1 MTTKKAIGGA
11 LIAIVVKFASDI
23 LASLAVGGLFL
34 LGVPEWICIAV
45 MGVLYLVTTLIL
57 VKLIYNKAFKLSKE
71 EIGMKKSAPKPA
83 YIILAA
89 ALPAL
94 VCGILLLTKGEFV
107 MSAPDTQARLAAI
120 AGITYNV
127 IGAPVVE
134 EVLFRGVIMNLLKK
148 RWNTVVAV
156 VLPSVLFGA
165 VHIMGLE
172 EPNPADCVQVVI
184 AGTLVG
190 IMFSLIALRTGSVWN
205 GALVHAVWNLVMCGG
220 ILAIGAQPSEG
231 SLVTF
236 VMQSKSFLLTGG
248 AFGAEASVI
257 AIAAY
262 LMVIIALAMSGKAVR
277 TRLQHS

>member
-23 LASLAVGGLFL
+23 LASLAVSGLFL
-34 LGVPEWICIAV
+34 LGVPEWSCIAV

-220 ILAIGAQPSEG
+220 IFAIGAQLSEG

-236 VMQSKSFLLTGG
+236 VMQSKSFILTGG